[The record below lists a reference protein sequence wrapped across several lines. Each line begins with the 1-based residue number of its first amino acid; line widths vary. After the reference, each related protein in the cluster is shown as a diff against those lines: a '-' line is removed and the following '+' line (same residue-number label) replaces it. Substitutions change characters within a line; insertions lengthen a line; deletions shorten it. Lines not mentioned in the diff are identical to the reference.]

1 MFSSHRFPSRETGE
15 ANVPALCWASAVR
28 LGGKLCAGQLTHS
41 VSLVAGNQAPHTPSR
56 KVLYTGIFWRGGG
69 GGWGSHLSTA
79 TAMDGEAQPS
89 VGENMNPSQSLQ
101 RFPMQKGK
109 DNVVVIESTNGDV
122 WGKKGLNRIFKKWI
136 NLKKKNW
143 VWWKPLSKS

>member
-1 MFSSHRFPSRETGE
+1 MCRPTHPQCQFSGWESSTSHTLKE
-15 ANVPALCWASAVR
+15 
-28 LGGKLCAGQLTHS
+28 
-41 VSLVAGNQAPHTPSR
+41 
-56 KVLYTGIFWRGGG
+56 GIIYRDFLERW
-69 GGWGSHLSTA
+69 WGSHLSTA

-136 NLKKKNW
+136 NLKKKN
-143 VWWKPLSKS
+143 